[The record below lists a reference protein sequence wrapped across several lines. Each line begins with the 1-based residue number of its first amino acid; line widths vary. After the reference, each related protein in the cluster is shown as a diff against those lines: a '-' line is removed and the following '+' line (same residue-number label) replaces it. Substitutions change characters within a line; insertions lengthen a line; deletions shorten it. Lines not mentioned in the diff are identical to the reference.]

1 MRPKKEINWRI
12 GSNIQAARE
21 AARYTQE
28 QLSEKL
34 GVTPNHLSAIERGA
48 AGASFEVIE
57 RICLTLGVSADYLL
71 FGKADLDSPI
81 LRMAQQLNE
90 AAPEHREQVKK
101 VLAALLEMV
110 RGNDG

>member
-28 QLSEKL
+28 QLSEKI

-57 RICLTLGVSADYLL
+57 RVCLSLGVSADYLL
-71 FGKADLDSPI
+71 FGKADMDSPI
-81 LRMAQQLNE
+81 LRVAQQLNE
-90 AAPEHREQVKK
+90 AAPKHREQVKK
-101 VLAALLEMV
+101 VLSALLEMV
-110 RGNDG
+110 KDQED

>member
-28 QLSEKL
+28 QLSEKI

-57 RICLTLGVSADYLL
+57 RICRILGVSADYLL
-71 FGKADLDSPI
+71 FGKADMDSPI

-90 AAPEHREQVKK
+90 TAPEHREQVKK

-110 RGNDG
+110 KGRDE